1 MPTDAECLAFWNEQ
15 HAKGIGALHDRV
27 RAIHEKWP
35 VRADHMAYYNWSRRR
50 ADNEMAQEMVP
61 VPREDLAT
69 MISTMNYN
77 RDTDRGKLVN
87 ALERTVVAW
96 IPVGSYRG
104 GGIYRII
111 SGAYEQDPKTDRELV
126 SDNVPG
132 VNTNV
137 QPRIPLRSRRAN
149 FLEFW
154 GDEAENFRSYED
166 AAGGPWLPTGFCAAI
181 RFGNTGTTNGVYI
194 IYDFYPTD
202 DFGER
207 DLKTDRNDWGQLPED
222 RSNQQFSIAKN
233 C

>member
-61 VPREDLAT
+61 VPREYLVT

-77 RDTDRGKLVN
+77 RDTDRDKLVN

-111 SGAYEQDPKTDRELV
+111 LGAYGLRADEQDPKTDRELV

-132 VNTNV
+132 VNTNI
-137 QPRIPLRSRRAN
+137 QPRIPLRSRKAN
-149 FLEFW
+149 FSEASTKSNESDDSETLSSGVMRPRTLGVMKMLP
-154 GDEAENFRSYED
+154 GDLGCLQGSVLR
-166 AAGGPWLPTGFCAAI
+166 
-181 RFGNTGTTNGVYI
+181 
-194 IYDFYPTD
+194 
-202 DFGER
+202 
-207 DLKTDRNDWGQLPED
+207 
-222 RSNQQFSIAKN
+222 
-233 C
+233 